1 MFLVA
6 GSTNRWCD
14 HLTASAVNFSP
25 LWKVTSLRS
34 FNSQVVGLTWVYEVA
49 SQGWILRSL
58 SKISSD
64 SNMLRIMLRGAE
76 ACVCC
81 GSRLVVS
88 APCAM
93 VSVPV
98 GFAAAAGFDSA
109 GFAAGRRGAARGGRG
124 G

>member
-6 GSTNRWCD
+6 GSMNRWCD
-14 HLTASAVNFSP
+14 HFTASAVNFSP
-25 LWKVTSLRS
+25 LWNLTSSRS
-34 FNSQVVGLTWVYEVA
+34 LSSQVVGLIWLYELA

-58 SKISSD
+58 SKINND

-76 ACVCC
+76 AWVCW

-98 GFAAAAGFDSA
+98 GFAEAAAGAA
-109 GFAAGRRGAARGGRG
+109 GFASAG
-124 G
+124 